1 MRLKVWYLLFKYNY
15 KSIDTVYNK
24 EIYEVLYIVNW
35 DNQNKDPW
43 GGKNNEPDFDDLIKK
58 FSSILGGKKS
68 TSNGGG
74 SGGSG
79 FKIPS
84 TRIFLYALFGFLIV
98 YASQSIYQLDASERA
113 VILRLGEFYEEQDEG
128 LNFRLAG
135 IDERYIEN
143 VSLTRRYTQ
152 TNSMLTKDENI
163 VDVTVSAQY
172 RIANLKDFVLNVK
185 DPEAS
190 LRQAI
195 ESALRHVVG
204 DNTLEQTLTVG
215 RENIAQ
221 EVQTRLQQIL
231 DIYATGLLVQQ
242 VNIEKTDPP
251 PAVKDS
257 FDDVVAARED
267 KERLQNEAE
276 RYALTI
282 VPEARGQAQAR
293 IRNAE
298 GYLLE
303 VVANAEGEVG
313 RFTQLLEE
321 YQKAPKV
328 TRDRMYI
335 DAMQSVLSNTT
346 KVMIDIDSGNNLML
360 LPLDKMMEQG
370 NSLNSNQLRILR
382 GDTDE

>member
-1 MRLKVWYLLFKYNY
+1 M
-15 KSIDTVYNK
+15 
-24 EIYEVLYIVNW
+24 NW
-35 DNQNKDPW
+35 ENQNKDPW
-43 GGKNNEPDFDDLIKK
+43 GNKNDAPDFDELMKK

-68 TSNGGG
+68 SNNG
-74 SGGSG
+74 SGSSGNDGG
-79 FKIPS
+79 FKFPS
-84 TRIFLYALFGFLIV
+84 SRMFLYALFGFSIV
-98 YASQSIYQLDASERA
+98 YASQCIYQLDASERA
-113 VILRLGEFYEEQDEG
+113 VILRLGEFHEEQEEG

-135 IDERYIEN
+135 IDERFIEN

-185 DPEAS
+185 DPEGS
-190 LRQAI
+190 LRNAI

-204 DNTLEQTLTVG
+204 DNTLDQTLTVG

-221 EVQTRLQQIL
+221 EVQTRLQSYL
-231 DIYATGLLVQQ
+231 DIYQTGLLVQQ

-251 PAVKDS
+251 AAVKNA

-293 IRNAE
+293 IRGAE
-298 GYLLE
+298 AYKEE
-303 VVANAEGEVG
+303 VVSKAEGETD
-313 RFTQLLEE
+313 RFNKLLEE
-321 YQKAPKV
+321 YAKAPEV
-328 TRDRMYI
+328 TRDRLYL
-335 DAMQSVLSNTT
+335 DALQSVLSNST
-346 KVMIDIDSGNNLML
+346 KIMVDVEGGNNLL
-360 LPLDKMMEQG
+360 YLPLDKIMEE
-370 NSLNSNQLRILR
+370 NKKR
-382 GDTDE
+382 GDDDE

>member
-1 MRLKVWYLLFKYNY
+1 
-15 KSIDTVYNK
+15 
-24 EIYEVLYIVNW
+24 VNW
-35 DNQNKDPW
+35 ENQDKDPW
-43 GGKNNEPDFDDLIKK
+43 GNKNDAPDFDELMKK

-68 TSNGGG
+68 SSNG
-74 SGGSG
+74 SGGGGNNTNFDG
-79 FKIPS
+79 FKFPS
-84 TRIFLYALFGFLIV
+84 SKIFMYALFGFSIV
-98 YASQSIYQLDASERA
+98 YASQCIYQLDASERA
-113 VILRLGEFYEEQDEG
+113 VILRFGKFYEEQTEG

-172 RIANLKDFVLNVK
+172 RIANLKDFVLNVR
-185 DPEAS
+185 DPEGS
-190 LRQAI
+190 LRNAI

-204 DNTLEQTLTVG
+204 DNTLDQTLTVG

-221 EVQTRLQQIL
+221 EVETRLQAYL
-231 DIYATGLLVQQ
+231 DIYQTGLLVQQ

-251 PAVKDS
+251 AAVKNA

-293 IRNAE
+293 IRGAE
-298 GYLLE
+298 AYKEE
-303 VVANAEGEVG
+303 VVAKAEGEVD
-313 RFTQLLEE
+313 RFNKLLEE
-321 YQKAPKV
+321 YSKAPEV
-328 TRDRMYI
+328 TRDRLYL
-335 DAMQSVLSNTT
+335 DALQSVLSNST
-346 KVMIDIDSGNNLML
+346 KIMVDVEGGNNLL
-360 LPLDKMMEQG
+360 YLPLDKIMEE
-370 NSLNSNQLRILR
+370 NKKK
-382 GDTDE
+382 GDDNE

>member
-1 MRLKVWYLLFKYNY
+1 M
-15 KSIDTVYNK
+15 
-24 EIYEVLYIVNW
+24 NW
-35 DNQNKDPW
+35 ENQNKDPW
-43 GGKNNEPDFDDLIKK
+43 GNKNDAPDFDELMKK

-68 TSNGGG
+68 SNNG
-74 SGGSG
+74 SGSSGNDGG
-79 FKIPS
+79 FKFPS
-84 TRIFLYALFGFLIV
+84 SRMFLYALFGFSIV
-98 YASQSIYQLDASERA
+98 YASQCIYQLDASERA
-113 VILRLGEFYEEQDEG
+113 VILRLGEFHEEQEEG

-135 IDERYIEN
+135 IDERFIEN

-185 DPEAS
+185 DPEGS
-190 LRQAI
+190 LRNAI

-204 DNTLEQTLTVG
+204 DNTLDQTLTVG

-221 EVQTRLQQIL
+221 EVQTRLQSYL
-231 DIYATGLLVQQ
+231 DIYQTGLLVQQ

-251 PAVKDS
+251 AAVKNA

-293 IRNAE
+293 IRGAE
-298 GYLLE
+298 AYKEE
-303 VVANAEGEVG
+303 VVSKAQGETD
-313 RFTQLLEE
+313 RFNKLLEE
-321 YQKAPKV
+321 YAKAPEV
-328 TRDRMYI
+328 TRDRLYL
-335 DAMQSVLSNTT
+335 DALQSVLSNST
-346 KVMIDIDSGNNLML
+346 KIMVDVEGGNNLL
-360 LPLDKMMEQG
+360 YLPLDKIMEE
-370 NSLNSNQLRILR
+370 NKKR
-382 GDTDE
+382 GDDDE

>member
-1 MRLKVWYLLFKYNY
+1 M
-15 KSIDTVYNK
+15 
-24 EIYEVLYIVNW
+24 NW
-35 DNQNKDPW
+35 DNQDKDPW
-43 GGKNNEPDFDDLIKK
+43 GGKNDAPDFDDLIKK
-58 FSSILGGKKS
+58 FSSFLGGKDSSNKKS
-68 TSNGGG
+68 SGGG
-74 SGGSG
+74 GGM
-79 FKIPS
+79 KIPT
-84 TRIFLYALFGFLIV
+84 TRIFLYGFFAFLII

-113 VILRLGEFYEEQDEG
+113 VILRFGKFYEEQQEG

-185 DPEAS
+185 DPEGS

-221 EVQTRLQQIL
+221 EVQGRLQQIL
-231 DIYATGLLVQQ
+231 DIYQTGLIVQQ

-251 PAVKDS
+251 AAVKDA

-303 VVANAEGEVG
+303 VIANAEGEVG

-321 YQKAPKV
+321 YEKAPKV

-346 KVMIDIDSGNNLML
+346 KVMIDVDNGNNLML
-360 LPLDKMMEQG
+360 LPLDQMMQ
-370 NSLNSNQLRILR
+370 NSSRSSSLNDMLRR
-382 GDTDE
+382 QGDDNE

>member
-1 MRLKVWYLLFKYNY
+1 MP
-15 KSIDTVYNK
+15 IDRVYNK
-24 EIYEVLYIVNW
+24 EKLRGNIIVNW
-35 DNQNKDPW
+35 ENKDKDPW
-43 GGKNNEPDFDDLIKK
+43 GGKNDAPDFDELIKK
-58 FSSILGGKKS
+58 FSSILGGKKPS
-68 TSNGGG
+68 SNGSNGG
-74 SGGSG
+74 SGGDS
-79 FKIPS
+79 FKFPTS
-84 TRIFLYALFGFLIV
+84 RMFLYGLFAFLIV

-113 VILRLGEFYEEQDEG
+113 VILRLGKFHEEQQEG

-143 VSLTRRYTQ
+143 VTLTRRYTQ

-221 EVQTRLQQIL
+221 EVQVRLQEIL
-231 DIYATGLLVQQ
+231 DGYATGLLVQQ

-251 PAVKDS
+251 AAVKDS

-267 KERLQNEAE
+267 KEKLQNEAE

-313 RFTQLLEE
+313 RFTQLLRE
-321 YQKAPKV
+321 YEKAPEV

-360 LPLDKMMEQG
+360 LPLDKMMDQG
-370 NSLNSNQLRILR
+370 NSVLSKQQLRILR
-382 GDTDE
+382 GESDE

>member
-1 MRLKVWYLLFKYNY
+1 M
-15 KSIDTVYNK
+15 
-24 EIYEVLYIVNW
+24 
-35 DNQNKDPW
+35 
-43 GGKNNEPDFDDLIKK
+43 
-58 FSSILGGKKS
+58 
-68 TSNGGG
+68 
-74 SGGSG
+74 
-79 FKIPS
+79 
-84 TRIFLYALFGFLIV
+84 FLYGFFAFLIF

-113 VILRLGEFYEEQDEG
+113 VILRLGKFHEEQQEG

-190 LRQAI
+190 LRNAI

-204 DNTLEQTLTVG
+204 DNTLDSVLTVG

-221 EVQTRLQQIL
+221 EVQVRLQAIL
-231 DIYATGLLVQQ
+231 DSYGTGLLVQQ

-251 PAVKDS
+251 TAVKNS

-267 KERLQNEAE
+267 KEKLQNEAE

-298 GYLLE
+298 GYKLE

-313 RFTQLLEE
+313 RFTQLLQE
-321 YQKAPKV
+321 YEKAPKV

-335 DAMQSVLSNTT
+335 DAMQSVLSRTT
-346 KVMIDIDSGNNLML
+346 KIMIDIDSGNNLMV
-360 LPLDKMMEQG
+360 LPLDQMMG
-370 NSLNSNQLRILR
+370 KGSDIDINRYKSNGLRIK
-382 GDTDE
+382 GDSDE

>member
-1 MRLKVWYLLFKYNY
+1 M
-15 KSIDTVYNK
+15 
-24 EIYEVLYIVNW
+24 NW
-35 DNQNKDPW
+35 ENQDKDPW
-43 GGKNNEPDFDDLIKK
+43 GNKNDAPDFDELMKK

-68 TSNGGG
+68 SSNG
-74 SGGSG
+74 SGGGGNNTNFGG
-79 FKIPS
+79 FKFPS
-84 TRIFLYALFGFLIV
+84 SKIFMYALFGFSIV
-98 YASQSIYQLDASERA
+98 YASQCIYQLDASERA
-113 VILRLGEFYEEQDEG
+113 VILRFGKFYEEQTEG

-172 RIANLKDFVLNVK
+172 RIANLKDFVLNVR
-185 DPEAS
+185 DPEGS
-190 LRQAI
+190 LRNAI

-204 DNTLEQTLTVG
+204 DNTLDQTLTVG

-221 EVQTRLQQIL
+221 EVETRLQAYL
-231 DIYATGLLVQQ
+231 DIYQTGLLVQQ

-251 PAVKDS
+251 AAVKNA

-293 IRNAE
+293 IRGAE
-298 GYLLE
+298 AYKEE
-303 VVANAEGEVG
+303 VVSKAEGEVD
-313 RFTQLLEE
+313 RFNKLLEE
-321 YQKAPKV
+321 YAKAPEV
-328 TRDRMYI
+328 TRDRLYL
-335 DAMQSVLSNTT
+335 DALQSVLSNST
-346 KVMIDIDSGNNLML
+346 KIMVDVEGGNNLL
-360 LPLDKMMEQG
+360 YLPLDKIMEE
-370 NSLNSNQLRILR
+370 NKKK
-382 GDTDE
+382 GDDDE

>member
-1 MRLKVWYLLFKYNY
+1 M
-15 KSIDTVYNK
+15 
-24 EIYEVLYIVNW
+24 NW
-35 DNQNKDPW
+35 DNNNKDPW
-43 GGKNNEPDFDDLIKK
+43 GNNNDAPDFDELMKK
-58 FSSILGGKKS
+58 FSSILGRKKPS
-68 TSNGGG
+68 SNGSDGDG
-74 SGGSG
+74 NKRG
-79 FKIPS
+79 FKLSPS
-84 TRIFLYALFGFLIV
+84 RILMYGLFAFLII

-185 DPEAS
+185 DPEGS
-190 LRQAI
+190 LRNAI

-204 DNTLEQTLTVG
+204 DNTLDTTLTVG

-221 EVQTRLQQIL
+221 EVQTRLQAYL
-231 DIYATGLLVQQ
+231 DIYQTGLIVQQ

-251 PAVKDS
+251 PAVKDA

-276 RYALTI
+276 RYALSI

-293 IRNAE
+293 IRDAE
-298 GYLLE
+298 AYKLA
-303 VVANAEGEVG
+303 VVANAEGEVD
-313 RFTQLLEE
+313 RFNKLLEE
-321 YQKAPKV
+321 YKKAPEV
-328 TRDRMYI
+328 TRDRLYL
-335 DAMQSVLSNTT
+335 DALQSVLSNST
-346 KVMIDIDSGNNLML
+346 KVMVDVEGGNNLL
-360 LPLDKMMEQG
+360 YLPLDKIMEE
-370 NSLNSNQLRILR
+370 NKKK
-382 GDTDE
+382 GDDNE

>member
-1 MRLKVWYLLFKYNY
+1 M
-15 KSIDTVYNK
+15 
-24 EIYEVLYIVNW
+24 NW
-35 DNQNKDPW
+35 ENQDKDPW
-43 GGKNNEPDFDDLIKK
+43 GNKNDAPDFDELMKK

-68 TSNGGG
+68 SSNG
-74 SGGSG
+74 SGGGNNTNFGG
-79 FKIPS
+79 FKFPS
-84 TRIFLYALFGFLIV
+84 SKIFMYALFGFSIV
-98 YASQSIYQLDASERA
+98 YASQCIYQLDASERA
-113 VILRLGEFYEEQDEG
+113 VILRFGKFYEEQTEG

-172 RIANLKDFVLNVK
+172 RIANLKDFVLNVR
-185 DPEAS
+185 DPEGS
-190 LRQAI
+190 LRNAI

-204 DNTLEQTLTVG
+204 DNTLDQTLTVG

-221 EVQTRLQQIL
+221 EVETRLQAYL
-231 DIYATGLLVQQ
+231 DIYQTGLLVQQ

-251 PAVKDS
+251 AAVKNA

-293 IRNAE
+293 IRGAE
-298 GYLLE
+298 AYKEE
-303 VVANAEGEVG
+303 VVAKAEGEVD
-313 RFTQLLEE
+313 RFNKLLEE
-321 YQKAPKV
+321 YLKAPEV
-328 TRDRMYI
+328 TRDRLYL
-335 DAMQSVLSNTT
+335 DALQSVLSNST
-346 KVMIDIDSGNNLML
+346 KIMVDVEGGNNLL
-360 LPLDKMMEQG
+360 YLPLDKIMEE
-370 NSLNSNQLRILR
+370 NKKK
-382 GDTDE
+382 GDDDE

>member
-1 MRLKVWYLLFKYNY
+1 M
-15 KSIDTVYNK
+15 
-24 EIYEVLYIVNW
+24 NW
-35 DNQNKDPW
+35 ENQNKDPW
-43 GGKNNEPDFDDLIKK
+43 GNKNDAPDFDELMKK

-68 TSNGGG
+68 SNNG
-74 SGGSG
+74 SGSSGNDGG
-79 FKIPS
+79 FKFPS
-84 TRIFLYALFGFLIV
+84 SRMFLYALFGFSIV
-98 YASQSIYQLDASERA
+98 YASQCIYQLDASERA
-113 VILRLGEFYEEQDEG
+113 VILRLGEFHEEQEEG

-135 IDERYIEN
+135 IDERFIEN

-185 DPEAS
+185 DPEGS
-190 LRQAI
+190 LRNAI

-204 DNTLEQTLTVG
+204 DNTLDQTLTVG

-221 EVQTRLQQIL
+221 EVQTRLQAYL
-231 DIYATGLLVQQ
+231 DIYQTGLLVQQ

-251 PAVKDS
+251 AAVKNA

-293 IRNAE
+293 IRGAE
-298 GYLLE
+298 AYKEE
-303 VVANAEGEVG
+303 VVSKAEGEVD
-313 RFTQLLEE
+313 RFNKLLEE
-321 YQKAPKV
+321 YSKAPEV
-328 TRDRMYI
+328 TRDRLYL
-335 DAMQSVLSNTT
+335 DALQSVLSNST
-346 KVMIDIDSGNNLML
+346 KIMVDVEGGNNLL
-360 LPLDKMMEQG
+360 YLPLDKIMEE
-370 NSLNSNQLRILR
+370 NKKK
-382 GDTDE
+382 GDDDE

>member
-1 MRLKVWYLLFKYNY
+1 
-15 KSIDTVYNK
+15 
-24 EIYEVLYIVNW
+24 VNW
-35 DNQNKDPW
+35 DNQDKDPW
-43 GGKNNEPDFDDLIKK
+43 GGKNDAPDFDDLIKK
-58 FSSILGGKKS
+58 FSTFLGGKDSSNKKS
-68 TSNGGG
+68 SGGG
-74 SGGSG
+74 GGM
-79 FKIPS
+79 KIPT
-84 TRIFLYALFGFLIV
+84 TRIFLYGFFAFLII

-113 VILRLGEFYEEQDEG
+113 VILRFGKFYEEQQEG

-185 DPEAS
+185 DPEGS

-221 EVQTRLQQIL
+221 EVQGRLQQIL
-231 DIYATGLLVQQ
+231 DIYQTGLIVQQ

-251 PAVKDS
+251 AAVKDA

-303 VVANAEGEVG
+303 VIANAEGEVG

-321 YQKAPKV
+321 YEKAPKV

-346 KVMIDIDSGNNLML
+346 KVMIDVDNGNNLML
-360 LPLDKMMEQG
+360 LPLDQMMQ
-370 NSLNSNQLRILR
+370 NSSRSSSLNDILKR
-382 GDTDE
+382 QGDDNE

>member
-1 MRLKVWYLLFKYNY
+1 M
-15 KSIDTVYNK
+15 
-24 EIYEVLYIVNW
+24 NW
-35 DNQNKDPW
+35 DNKDKDPW
-43 GGKNNEPDFDDLIKK
+43 GGNNDAPDFDELMKK

-68 TSNGGG
+68 SSNG

-79 FKIPS
+79 KGSGFNFS
-84 TRIFLYALFGFLIV
+84 SSRIFMYALFAFSIIYG
-98 YASQSIYQLDASERA
+98 SQCIYQLDASERA
-113 VILRLGEFYEEQDEG
+113 VILRFGKFFVEQEEG

-185 DPEAS
+185 DPEGS
-190 LRQAI
+190 LRNAI

-204 DNTLEQTLTVG
+204 DNTHDKTLTVE
-215 RENIAQ
+215 RENIAI
-221 EVQTRLQQIL
+221 EVQERLQSYL
-231 DIYATGLLVQQ
+231 DIYQTGLLVQQ

-251 PAVKDS
+251 AAVKNA

-293 IRNAE
+293 IRGAE
-298 GYLLE
+298 AYKEE
-303 VVANAEGEVG
+303 VVAKAEGEVD
-313 RFTQLLEE
+313 RFNKLLAE
-321 YQKAPKV
+321 YKKAPDV
-328 TRDRMYI
+328 TRDRLYL
-335 DAMQSVLSNTT
+335 DALQSVLSNST
-346 KVMIDIDSGNNLML
+346 KIMVDVEGGNNLL
-360 LPLDKMMEQG
+360 YLPLDKIMEE
-370 NSLNSNQLRILR
+370 NKKK
-382 GDTDE
+382 GDDDE

>member
-1 MRLKVWYLLFKYNY
+1 
-15 KSIDTVYNK
+15 
-24 EIYEVLYIVNW
+24 VNW
-35 DNQNKDPW
+35 ENQNKDPW
-43 GGKNNEPDFDDLIKK
+43 GNKNDAPDFDELMKK

-68 TSNGGG
+68 SNNG
-74 SGGSG
+74 SGSSGNDGG
-79 FKIPS
+79 FKFPS
-84 TRIFLYALFGFLIV
+84 SRMFLYALFGFSIV
-98 YASQSIYQLDASERA
+98 YASQCIYQLDASERA
-113 VILRLGEFYEEQDEG
+113 VILRLGEFHEEQEEG

-135 IDERYIEN
+135 IDERFIEN

-185 DPEAS
+185 DPEGS
-190 LRQAI
+190 LRNAI

-204 DNTLEQTLTVG
+204 DNTLDQTLTVG

-221 EVQTRLQQIL
+221 EVQTRLQSYL
-231 DIYATGLLVQQ
+231 DIYQTGLLVQQ

-251 PAVKDS
+251 AAVKNA

-293 IRNAE
+293 IRGAE
-298 GYLLE
+298 AYKEE
-303 VVANAEGEVG
+303 VVSKAEGETD
-313 RFTQLLEE
+313 RFNKLLEE
-321 YQKAPKV
+321 YSKAPEV
-328 TRDRMYI
+328 TRDRLYL
-335 DAMQSVLSNTT
+335 DALQSVLSNST
-346 KVMIDIDSGNNLML
+346 KIMVDVEGGNNLL
-360 LPLDKMMEQG
+360 YLPLDKIMEE
-370 NSLNSNQLRILR
+370 NKKR
-382 GDTDE
+382 GDGDE

>member
-1 MRLKVWYLLFKYNY
+1 M
-15 KSIDTVYNK
+15 
-24 EIYEVLYIVNW
+24 NW
-35 DNQNKDPW
+35 ENQNKDPW
-43 GGKNNEPDFDDLIKK
+43 GNKNDAPDFDELIKK

-68 TSNGGG
+68 SNNG
-74 SGGSG
+74 SGSSGNDGG
-79 FKIPS
+79 FKFPS
-84 TRIFLYALFGFLIV
+84 SRMFLYALFGFSIV
-98 YASQSIYQLDASERA
+98 YASQCIYQLDASERA
-113 VILRLGEFYEEQDEG
+113 VILRLGEFHEEQEEG

-135 IDERYIEN
+135 IDERFIEN

-185 DPEAS
+185 DPEGS
-190 LRQAI
+190 LRNAI

-204 DNTLEQTLTVG
+204 DNTLDQTLTVG

-221 EVQTRLQQIL
+221 EVQTRLQSYL
-231 DIYATGLLVQQ
+231 DIYQTGLLVQQ

-251 PAVKDS
+251 AAVKNA

-293 IRNAE
+293 IRGAE
-298 GYLLE
+298 AYKEE
-303 VVANAEGEVG
+303 VVSKAEGETD
-313 RFTQLLEE
+313 RFNKLLEE
-321 YQKAPKV
+321 YSKAPEV
-328 TRDRMYI
+328 TRDRLYL
-335 DAMQSVLSNTT
+335 DALQSVLSNST
-346 KVMIDIDSGNNLML
+346 KIMVDVEGGNNLL
-360 LPLDKMMEQG
+360 YLPLDKIMEE
-370 NSLNSNQLRILR
+370 NKKR
-382 GDTDE
+382 GDDDE

>member
-1 MRLKVWYLLFKYNY
+1 M
-15 KSIDTVYNK
+15 
-24 EIYEVLYIVNW
+24 NW
-35 DNQNKDPW
+35 DNQDKDPW
-43 GGKNNEPDFDDLIKK
+43 GGKNDAPDFDDLIKK
-58 FSSILGGKKS
+58 FSTFLGGKDSSNKKS
-68 TSNGGG
+68 SGGG
-74 SGGSG
+74 GGM
-79 FKIPS
+79 KIPT
-84 TRIFLYALFGFLIV
+84 TRIFLYGFFAFLII

-113 VILRLGEFYEEQDEG
+113 VILRFGKFYEEQQEG

-185 DPEAS
+185 DPEGS

-221 EVQTRLQQIL
+221 EVQGRLQQIL
-231 DIYATGLLVQQ
+231 DIYQTGLIVQQ

-251 PAVKDS
+251 AAVKDA

-303 VVANAEGEVG
+303 VIANAEGEVG

-321 YQKAPKV
+321 YEKAPKV

-346 KVMIDIDSGNNLML
+346 KVMIDVDNGNNLML
-360 LPLDKMMEQG
+360 LPLDQMMQ
-370 NSLNSNQLRILR
+370 NSSRSSSLNDMLRR
-382 GDTDE
+382 QGDDNE

>member
-1 MRLKVWYLLFKYNY
+1 
-15 KSIDTVYNK
+15 
-24 EIYEVLYIVNW
+24 VNW
-35 DNQNKDPW
+35 DNKDKDPW
-43 GGKNNEPDFDDLIKK
+43 GGNNDAPDFDELMKK

-68 TSNGGG
+68 SSNGSGSSGKG
-74 SGGSG
+74 SGSN
-79 FKIPS
+79 FS
-84 TRIFLYALFGFLIV
+84 SSRIFMYALFAFTIIYG
-98 YASQSIYQLDASERA
+98 SQCIYQLDASERA
-113 VILRLGEFYEEQDEG
+113 VILRFGKFFVEQEEG

-185 DPEAS
+185 DPEGS
-190 LRQAI
+190 LRNAI

-204 DNTLEQTLTVG
+204 DNTLDQTLTVE
-215 RENIAQ
+215 RENIAI
-221 EVQTRLQQIL
+221 EVQDRLQSYL
-231 DIYATGLLVQQ
+231 DIYQTGLLVQQ

-251 PAVKDS
+251 AAVKNA

-293 IRNAE
+293 IRGAE
-298 GYLLE
+298 AYKEE
-303 VVANAEGEVG
+303 VVAKAEGEVD
-313 RFTQLLEE
+313 RFNKLLAE
-321 YQKAPKV
+321 YEKAPEV
-328 TRDRMYI
+328 TRDRLYL
-335 DAMQSVLSNTT
+335 DALQSVLSNST
-346 KVMIDIDSGNNLML
+346 KIMVDVEGGNNLL
-360 LPLDKMMEQG
+360 YLPLDKIMEE
-370 NSLNSNQLRILR
+370 NKKK
-382 GDTDE
+382 GDDDE

>member
-1 MRLKVWYLLFKYNY
+1 
-15 KSIDTVYNK
+15 
-24 EIYEVLYIVNW
+24 VNW
-35 DNQNKDPW
+35 ENQNKDPW
-43 GGKNNEPDFDDLIKK
+43 GNKNDSPDFDELMKK

-68 TSNGGG
+68 SSNG
-74 SGGSG
+74 SGGGGNNLNIS
-79 FKIPS
+79 PS
-84 TRIFLYALFGFLIV
+84 RILMYALFGFSVI
-98 YASQSIYQLDASERA
+98 YAYQCIYQLDASERA
-113 VILRLGEFYEEQDEG
+113 VILRFGEFYEEQEEG
-128 LNFRLAG
+128 LNFRFAG

-185 DPEAS
+185 DPEGS
-190 LRQAI
+190 LRNAI

-204 DNTLEQTLTVG
+204 DNTLDQTLTVG

-221 EVQTRLQQIL
+221 EVQTRLQQYL
-231 DIYATGLLVQQ
+231 DIYQTGLLVQQ

-251 PAVKDS
+251 AAVKNA

-293 IRNAE
+293 IRGAE
-298 GYLLE
+298 AYKEE
-303 VVANAEGEVG
+303 VVAKAEGEVD
-313 RFTQLLEE
+313 RFNKLLEE
-321 YQKAPKV
+321 YAKAPEV
-328 TRDRMYI
+328 TRDRLYL
-335 DAMQSVLSNTT
+335 DALQSVLSNST
-346 KVMIDIDSGNNLML
+346 KIMVDVEGGNNLL
-360 LPLDKMMEQG
+360 YLPLDKIMEE
-370 NSLNSNQLRILR
+370 NKKK
-382 GDTDE
+382 GDDDE

>member
-1 MRLKVWYLLFKYNY
+1 M
-15 KSIDTVYNK
+15 
-24 EIYEVLYIVNW
+24 NW
-35 DNQNKDPW
+35 DNNNKDPW
-43 GGKNNEPDFDDLIKK
+43 GNNNDAPDFDELMKK
-58 FSSILGGKKS
+58 FSSILGRKKPS
-68 TSNGGG
+68 SNGSDGDG
-74 SGGSG
+74 NKRG
-79 FKIPS
+79 FKLSPS
-84 TRIFLYALFGFLIV
+84 RILMYGLFGFLII

-113 VILRLGEFYEEQDEG
+113 VILRLGKFYEEQDEG

-185 DPEAS
+185 DPEGS
-190 LRQAI
+190 LRNAI

-204 DNTLEQTLTVG
+204 DNTLDTTLTVG

-221 EVQTRLQQIL
+221 EVQTRLQAYL
-231 DIYATGLLVQQ
+231 DIYQTGLIVQQ

-251 PAVKDS
+251 PAVKDA

-276 RYALTI
+276 RYALSI

-293 IRNAE
+293 IRDAE
-298 GYLLE
+298 AYKLA
-303 VVANAEGEVG
+303 VVANAEGEVE
-313 RFTQLLEE
+313 RFNKLLEE
-321 YQKAPKV
+321 YKKAPEV
-328 TRDRMYI
+328 TRDRLYL
-335 DAMQSVLSNTT
+335 DALQSVLSNST
-346 KVMIDIDSGNNLML
+346 KVMVDVEGGNNLL
-360 LPLDKMMEQG
+360 YLPLDKIMEE
-370 NSLNSNQLRILR
+370 NKKK
-382 GDTDE
+382 GDDNE

>member
-1 MRLKVWYLLFKYNY
+1 M
-15 KSIDTVYNK
+15 
-24 EIYEVLYIVNW
+24 NW
-35 DNQNKDPW
+35 ENQDKDPW
-43 GGKNNEPDFDDLIKK
+43 GNKNDAPDFDELMKK

-68 TSNGGG
+68 SSNG
-74 SGGSG
+74 SGGGGNSTNFNG
-79 FKIPS
+79 FKFPS
-84 TRIFLYALFGFLIV
+84 SKIFMYALFGFSIV
-98 YASQSIYQLDASERA
+98 YASQCIYQLDASERA
-113 VILRLGEFYEEQDEG
+113 VILRFGKFYEEQTEG

-172 RIANLKDFVLNVK
+172 RIANLKDFVLNVR
-185 DPEAS
+185 DPEGS
-190 LRQAI
+190 LRNAI

-204 DNTLEQTLTVG
+204 DNTLDQTLTVG

-221 EVQTRLQQIL
+221 EVETRLQAYL
-231 DIYATGLLVQQ
+231 DIYQTGLLVQQ

-251 PAVKDS
+251 AAVKNA

-293 IRNAE
+293 IRGAE
-298 GYLLE
+298 AYKEE
-303 VVANAEGEVG
+303 VVAKAEGEVD
-313 RFTQLLEE
+313 RFNKLLEE
-321 YQKAPKV
+321 YSKAPEV
-328 TRDRMYI
+328 TRDRLYL
-335 DAMQSVLSNTT
+335 DALQSVLSNST
-346 KVMIDIDSGNNLML
+346 KIMVDVEGGNNLL
-360 LPLDKMMEQG
+360 YLPLDKIMEE
-370 NSLNSNQLRILR
+370 NKKK
-382 GDTDE
+382 GDDDE